1 MKSLEGTKYN
11 VLIIKNSFSDEKSPV
26 AKRVNLLK
34 DDLTERGVNIIQ
46 VRNFQ
51 EALEEISINKGIDCL
66 LVDWNLKQTSLEKEN
81 ELVNLIATLHERQEG
96 VPVFLLAE
104 KTDTTP
110 TLNSEV
116 LNSINEYLWILQDD
130 IDFIGERISEE
141 IKLYRDS
148 LLHHLQRQYLIT
160 IKLLNTLGQFLG
172 IKVVL
177 VS

>member
-11 VLIIKNSFSDEKSPV
+11 VLIIKNGFSDEKSPV

-66 LVDWNLKQTSLEKEN
+66 LVDWNLKQQILEKEN

-96 VPVFLLAE
+96 VPVFLL
-104 KTDTTP
+104 KK
-110 TLNSEV
+110 L
-116 LNSINEYLWILQDD
+116 IL
-130 IDFIGERISEE
+130 
-141 IKLYRDS
+141 
-148 LLHHLQRQYLIT
+148 HPH
-160 IKLLNTLGQFLG
+160 
-172 IKVVL
+172 
-177 VS
+177 